1 MRPRI
6 EVAIE
11 KDPARPALYCLVI
24 RGPDGFLHQ
33 IAENLTRTQ
42 AQVALM
48 PARKAFGAGMAWL
61 REDASSYI
69 LSTNP
74 EICCSIKERP

>member
-11 KDPARPALYCLVI
+11 KDPGRPVKYALMV
-24 RGPDGFLHQ
+24 RGPDEYSICL
-33 IAENLTRTQ
+33 ADNLTMKQ
-42 AQVALM
+42 AQIALM

-69 LSTNP
+69 LSSNP
-74 EICCSIKERP
+74 EVSCIIRSRN